1 MVTKAPER
9 SKNHKARKQVD
20 KTRDPEQVKRPEF
33 AERVEDNME
42 GTTVY
47 NIPFPTGEDLS
58 ILKQMS
64 PIVIKFPY
72 SIDYNFSYGQ
82 DSPFFAA
89 LTNKRFIVSREPE
102 TGYTY
107 ATPRGHDM
115 YTGAPTEWVEIK
127 PEGKIHAFTTCFFGS
142 EAFLDQT
149 PFILILVEFEG
160 VDTLFLGRLV
170 GVDPSAAN
178 LDWIGKKVKG
188 HYIRNSK
195 LKPTDI
201 YFNMVE

>member
-1 MVTKAPER
+1 MAKKLP
-9 SKNHKARKQVD
+9 
-20 KTRDPEQVKRPEF
+20 KRI
-33 AERVEDNME
+33 EDTME
-42 GTTVY
+42 GTTVF
-47 NIPFPTGEDLS
+47 NIPFPTGDDLS

-64 PIVIKFPY
+64 PIVIEFPY

-89 LTNKRFIVSREPE
+89 LSNKRFIVCREPD

-107 ATPRGHDM
+107 ANPRGHDM
-115 YTGAPTEWVEIK
+115 YTGKPTEWVEIQ

-149 PFILILVEFEG
+149 PFVLILVEFEG
-160 VDTLFLGRLV
+160 VDTLFLGRLM
-170 GVDPSAAN
+170 GVDPEAAN
-178 LDWIGKKVKG
+178 IDWIGKKVKG
-188 HYIRNSK
+188 SFLRNSK
-195 LKPTDI
+195 LRPTDI